1 MLSTRKFEDAM
12 PSPKRYKREEVLDR
26 AIELFRRQGYSATST
41 AELVETLGMNR
52 KSMYAEFGSKQELF
66 EAALERY
73 SAVNLSRVLAPIE
86 APDANAQ
93 SIRDA
98 FLGYASASETK
109 FRGLGCLMANT
120 AVERAALDPGS
131 AKFVDAYLERLTK
144 GFRNALENAREDR
157 DVSNDADLDD
167 LAAHFVNS
175 VVGISALLRAK
186 AMPEQMYAAGRGA
199 TSVFVAT

>member
-1 MLSTRKFEDAM
+1 M
-12 PSPKRYKREEVLDR
+12 PSPKGYNRDEALDR

-41 AELVETLGMNR
+41 AELVEELGMNR

-66 EAALERY
+66 EAALDRY
-73 SAVNLSRVLAPIE
+73 SEINLSRVLAPIE

-93 SIRDA
+93 TIRDA
-98 FLGYASASETK
+98 FVGYASASETK

-131 AKFVDAYLERLTK
+131 ARYVDAYLERLTK
-144 GFRNALENAREDR
+144 GFRNALENAHQDGE
-157 DVSNDADLDD
+157 VGSDADLDD

-186 AMPEQMYAAGRGA
+186 ATPEQMYAAGRGA
-199 TSVFVAT
+199 TSMLRESLGDKR

>member
-1 MLSTRKFEDAM
+1 M
-12 PSPKRYKREEVLDR
+12 PNPKGYKREEALDR

-41 AELVETLGMNR
+41 AELVDALGMNR

-73 SAVNLSRVLAPIE
+73 TEVNLSRVLAPIE

-93 SIRDA
+93 TIRDA

-109 FRGLGCLMANT
+109 FSGLGCLMANT

-131 AKFVDAYLERLTK
+131 ARFVDAYLDRLMK
-144 GFRNALENAREDR
+144 GFRNALENARAEG
-157 DVSNDADLDD
+157 DVSEPANLDD
-167 LAAHFVNS
+167 LAAHFTMA

-186 AMPEQMYAAGRGA
+186 ATPEQMYAAGRGA
-199 TSVFVAT
+199 TSLLRAH

>member
-1 MLSTRKFEDAM
+1 M
-12 PSPKRYKREEVLDR
+12 PNPKGYKREDVLDR

-41 AELVETLGMNR
+41 TELVDALGINR

-66 EAALERY
+66 EAALEHY
-73 SAVNLSRVLAPIE
+73 SKINLSRVLAPIE

-109 FRGLGCLMANT
+109 FSGLGCLMANT

-131 AKFVDAYLERLTK
+131 ARFVDAYLERLTR
-144 GFRNALENAREDR
+144 GFRNALENARSDG
-157 DVSNDADLDD
+157 DVSHEAELDD

-186 AMPEQMYAAGRGA
+186 AAPEQMYAAGRGA
-199 TSVFVAT
+199 TSVLNRK

>member
-1 MLSTRKFEDAM
+1 M
-12 PSPKRYKREEVLDR
+12 PNPKGYIREEVLDR

-41 AELVETLGMNR
+41 AELVDALGMNR

-73 SAVNLSRVLAPIE
+73 SEINLSRVLGPIE
-86 APDANAQ
+86 APDANAD
-93 SIRDA
+93 SIREA
-98 FLGYASASETK
+98 FLGYASAGETR

-131 AKFVDAYLERLTK
+131 AKFVDAYLNRLSK
-144 GFRNALENAREDR
+144 AFRNALDNAVR
-157 DVSNDADLDD
+157 DGDVDQNADLDD
-167 LAAHFVNS
+167 LAAHFVNA

-186 AMPEQMYAAGRGA
+186 ATPEQMYAAGRGI
-199 TSVFVAT
+199 TSMLRPKQV

>member
-1 MLSTRKFEDAM
+1 M
-12 PSPKRYKREEVLDR
+12 PSPKGYKRDEVLDR

-41 AELVETLGMNR
+41 AELVEELGMNR

-66 EAALERY
+66 EAALDRY
-73 SAVNLSRVLAPIE
+73 STTNLSRVLAPIE

-131 AKFVDAYLERLTK
+131 AAYVDAYLARLTK
-144 GFRNALENAREDR
+144 GFRNALENALKDGEVR
-157 DVSNDADLDD
+157 DDANLDD
-167 LAAHFVNS
+167 LAAHFVNA
-175 VVGISALLRAK
+175 VVGISALLRAR
-186 AMPEQMYAAGRGA
+186 ATPDQMYAAGRGA
-199 TSVFVAT
+199 TSMLTAR

>member
-1 MLSTRKFEDAM
+1 M
-12 PSPKRYKREEVLDR
+12 PSPKKYIREEVLDR

-41 AELVETLGMNR
+41 AELVEELGMNR

-66 EAALERY
+66 EAALDRY
-73 SAVNLSRVLAPIE
+73 SETNLSRVLAPIE

-93 SIRDA
+93 SIHDA

-131 AKFVDAYLERLTK
+131 AKYVDAYLDRLTN
-144 GFRNALENAREDR
+144 GFRNALENAQRDG
-157 DVSNDADLDD
+157 DVSSDADLDD

-186 AMPEQMYAAGRGA
+186 ATPQQMYAAGRGA
-199 TSVFVAT
+199 TSLLRAH

>member
-1 MLSTRKFEDAM
+1 M

-41 AELVETLGMNR
+41 AELVEELGMNR

-73 SAVNLSRVLAPIE
+73 SEVNLSRVLAPIE
-86 APDANAQ
+86 APDADAR

-131 AKFVDAYLERLTK
+131 AKYVDAYLDRLTR
-144 GFRNALENAREDR
+144 GFRNALENAQRVG
-157 DVSNDADLDD
+157 DVGGDSDLDD

-186 AMPEQMYAAGRGA
+186 ATPEQMYAAGRGA
-199 TSVFVAT
+199 TSMLRKTGPTRTH

>member
-1 MLSTRKFEDAM
+1 M
-12 PSPKRYKREEVLDR
+12 PGPKGYKREEVLDR

-41 AELVETLGMNR
+41 AELVDELGMNR

-66 EAALERY
+66 EAALKRY
-73 SAVNLSRVLAPIE
+73 SEVNLTRVLAPIE
-86 APDANAQ
+86 TPDANAQ

-109 FRGLGCLMANT
+109 YRGLGYLMANT

-131 AKFVDAYLERLTK
+131 AKYVDAYLERLTK
-144 GFRNALENAREDR
+144 GFRNALENARQDG
-157 DVSNDADLDD
+157 DIDKDADLDD

-186 AMPEQMYAAGRGA
+186 ASPDQMYAAGRGA
-199 TSVFVAT
+199 TSCLSAAATSPK

>member
-1 MLSTRKFEDAM
+1 M
-12 PSPKRYKREEVLDR
+12 PSPKGYKRADVLDR
-26 AIELFRRQGYSATST
+26 AIELFRRQGYSVTST
-41 AELVETLGMNR
+41 AELVEELGINR
-52 KSMYAEFGSKQELF
+52 KSLYAEFGSKQELF

-73 SAVNLSRVLAPIE
+73 SEVNLTRVLAPIE
-86 APDANAQ
+86 APEANAQ

-131 AKFVDAYLERLTK
+131 AKFVDAYLERLTL
-144 GFRNALENAREDR
+144 GLRNALENARGDGELEL
-157 DVSNDADLDD
+157 DADLDD

-175 VVGISALLRAK
+175 VVGISALLRAR
-186 AMPEQMYAAGRGA
+186 ATPEQIYAAGRGA
-199 TSVFVAT
+199 TSMLKEQAE